1 LSESAPRDRDSSRP
15 SMKGGTITAKE
26 LKKKIERGEALQ
38 LIDVRMGFEFNSGHI
53 PGAVHMPAPSLN
65 AAKNSLQKDSPV
77 ILICAGGPRA
87 FSCQEMIQ
95 DSGLKTLVL
104 EGGTSAWM
112 AAGYE
117 VERKAKPPFTA
128 LRQSYIIASLM
139 VLAGLY
145 LGLNVSQGWFALAA
159 LPGFGLML
167 SGVTGFCP
175 MEWMLRK
182 APWNKGQEDCA
193 PCGGAAKRTA

>member
-1 LSESAPRDRDSSRP
+1 
-15 SMKGGTITAKE
+15 MKGGTITAKE
-26 LKKKIERGEALQ
+26 LKKKMDKGEALR
-38 LIDVRMGFEFNSGHI
+38 LIDVRMGFEFNAGHI
-53 PGAVHMPAPSLN
+53 PGAEHMPASTLN
-65 AAKNSLQKDSPV
+65 AAKNSLPKDSPI

-104 EGGTSAWM
+104 EGGTSAWI
-112 AAGYE
+112 AAGFE
-117 VERKAKPPFTA
+117 VEKKAKKPFTA

-145 LGLNVSQGWFALAA
+145 LGLNVAQGWFVLAA
-159 LPGFGLML
+159 LPGLGLML

-182 APWNKGQEDCA
+182 APWNQGQAECA
-193 PCGGAAKRTA
+193 PCVGGVERTA